1 MIPNQT
7 GLDGPARCRSRGQA
21 LVELALALPIL
32 LLVMFGVVEA
42 GVFAFTSMT
51 VQNAAQDG
59 GRLAALP
66 DTADEATVK
75 SYVLDRAAIAPV
87 TLDAT
92 DITITIGCATSP
104 CTYAGRTTG
113 DSVRLVV
120 NYSYSPLIAMVFGNG
135 ASFTL
140 TAETEYHVE

>member
-1 MIPNQT
+1 MTPGQV
-7 GLDGPARCRSRGQA
+7 GLDRVARPRSRGQA

-32 LLVMFGVVEA
+32 LLVMFSVVEA

-92 DITITIGCATSP
+92 DITITVGCASSP
-104 CTYAGRTTG
+104 CTFAGRTSG
-113 DSVRLVV
+113 DRVRLVV
-120 NYSYSPLIAMVFGNG
+120 NYNYSPLIAMVFGNG
-135 ASFTL
+135 ATFAL